1 MYYCTLDEAKDELK
15 ASGTID
21 DNKLLRYIRQV
32 SRRIDRI
39 MGNRA
44 GRPYF
49 APYLEDRKFRMDGR
63 HIDSYRNTLLLR
75 GAPPLL
81 SITSVTADG
90 TDVSGAVEGY
100 PQGDPFFHR
109 IRITSS
115 GDPWASYISS
125 DDPPYA
131 VVTGVWGYHSDY
143 ASAWLAVDTLA
154 AQQAAGASSLT
165 VANVDGAD
173 PYGIIPRISAGAL
186 LKLND
191 EFELVTATN
200 TTTNVVSTT
209 REQQGTSA
217 AVHALAAP
225 VAVFQVEDP
234 IKRVTARQAAMMYA
248 RIGAFQ
254 VETVDGVGAVSYP
267 QDLLHELAVT
277 LTEYQYDYL

>member
-21 DNKLLRYIRQV
+21 DNKLLRFIRQV
-32 SRRIDRI
+32 SRRIDKI

-49 APYLEDRKFRMDGR
+49 APYLEARKFRMDGR
-63 HIDSYRNTLLLR
+63 HLDSYRNTLLLR

-90 TDVSGAVEGY
+90 TDVSSVVEGY
-100 PQGDPFFHR
+100 PQGDPFFR
-109 IRITSS
+109 LIRITSS
-115 GDPWASYISS
+115 GDPWASYINS

-143 ASAWLAVDTLA
+143 ANAWLAVDALA
-154 AQQAAGASSLT
+154 AGQAAGDSNLT
-165 VANVDGAD
+165 VADVDGAD
-173 PYGIIPRISAGAL
+173 PYGITPRISVGAL
-186 LKLND
+186 LKLD
-191 EFELVTATN
+191 SEFELVTATN
-200 TTTNVVSTT
+200 TSTNVVTIT
-209 REQQGTSA
+209 RGQQGTTA
-217 AVHALAAP
+217 AAHALAAD

-234 IKRVTARQAAMMYA
+234 IRRVVARQAALMYA

-267 QDLLHELAVT
+267 QDLLHELEAT